1 MNIDP
6 SGNFLY
12 AANQNTEYC
21 RIPHPAG
28 ERRA

>member
-28 ERRA
+28 ERQA